1 MKFAPPSCTIEE
13 FVADDAHAPLGMRIA
28 LMKSKRG
35 YALRVINAGFV
46 ARGKWDV
53 LVSKKFSDSMMTK
66 KGGNANGKGGGGM
79 LKRSGFLTKEEAA
92 KRGLKSCPTKTG
104 ATAGFTP
111 PSPCS
116 TWSRSSHPLCPVD
129 EDRRRHRLGGPHRSE
144 FDKDAEYPNIWRAI
158 TKDAV
163 GNPVLGPKNLYS
175 GSGFYLKATRLK
187 APEDAIFFEFHSAY
201 NEPHGW
207 FDGGKDLR
215 QKLPSIIKF
224 QVEEFRGKFSRASR

>member
-1 MKFAPPSCTIEE
+1 
-13 FVADDAHAPLGMRIA
+13 MRIA

-92 KRGLKSCPTKTG
+92 KRGLKIVSDKDGGDGWFYTTFALLDMVEVSATRYALLTKTADG
-104 ATAGFTP
+104 IVLAGRIDP
-111 PSPCS
+111 K
-116 TWSRSSHPLCPVD
+116 
-129 EDRRRHRLGGPHRSE
+129 